1 VRSLDRFRLSPLYG
15 VVRPLTQRLEVPL
28 WRLKGSPAPIPH
40 LLKQRIVREYGRRFA
55 RDTLVETGTYLGT
68 MVLTARRAF
77 RKIYSI
83 ELDPDLFERSHR
95 KFAGN
100 PGIDLRFGDS
110 AAVLPPLL
118 EELSSADVR
127 AVFWLDAHF
136 SGGLT
141 ARGALET
148 PVRRELQLI
157 LERARDPV
165 LLIDDA
171 HLFTGQRDYPTLDEL
186 RAAVRATHP
195 AYAVDV
201 DLDIVRIHPLEA
213 PSTAC

>member
-1 VRSLDRFRLSPLYG
+1 M
-15 VVRPLTQRLEVPL
+15 PL

-40 LLKQRIVREYGRRFA
+40 LLKQRTVLQYGRRFA
-55 RDTLVETGTYLGT
+55 RETLVETGTYLGT

-77 RKIYSI
+77 KKIYSI
-83 ELDPDLFERSHR
+83 ELDPDLFERAR
-95 KFAGN
+95 RRFAED
-100 PGIDLRFGDS
+100 PGIDLRLGDS
-110 AAVLPPLL
+110 ADVLPPLL
-118 EELSSADVR
+118 EELSRANIR

-165 LLIDDA
+165 LLVDDA
-171 HLFTGQRDYPTLDEL
+171 HLFTGQGDYPTLDEL
-186 RAAVRATHP
+186 GATVWATHP
-195 AYAVDV
+195 AYAVEV
-201 DLDIVRIHPLEA
+201 ASDIVRVHASATE
-213 PSTAC
+213 